1 MYSGE
6 NEKNPRNLRRHSPMS
21 RSIKKGDA
29 IIYTLPIL
37 SKNEI
42 PNIFKQRWL
51 VCTKP
56 LAIYGYSIISQ

>member
-6 NEKNPRNLRRHSPMS
+6 NEKIPRNLRRHTPMS
-21 RSIKKGDA
+21 RSIKKADA
-29 IIYTLPIL
+29 IIYTLGIL

-56 LAIYGYSIISQ
+56 LGYLWL

>member
-6 NEKNPRNLRRHSPMS
+6 NEKIPEICADTHQWVDQL
-21 RSIKKGDA
+21 KKGDA
-29 IIYTLPIL
+29 IIYTLRIL